1 MPDEPHRLDL
11 IQRYAEQLDIA
22 DIKIADAETGADMDA
37 EAPLHRQP
45 FGVIDPPPIA
55 AAGEAVHRITID
67 LDRLERMGCIRPEGG
82 KKTEMVEQFQ
92 IIKRPLIQKAL
103 ATGGAAIRNGNA
115 IMVTSARPGEG
126 KSFVAINLALSI
138 ASEHDL
144 HVMLLDGDFFQQSLP
159 AMLGVTVERGLVD
172 LLLDEELDIGD
183 VLLSTNVDNLTILPA
198 GRGRPHSTELLS
210 SLRMRLMMQEAV
222 SRYADRLIIVDS
234 PPVLASTETGVL
246 ASLVGQIV
254 IVVEQNRT
262 GWRLVERSLAKLR
275 DCAELSFVL
284 NKVEPLWEENFAGSY
299 R

>member
-22 DIKIADAETGADMDA
+22 DIKIGGVEAASDAAL
-37 EAPLHRQP
+37 PLHPQLL
-45 FGVIDPPPIA
+45 GIVDPPPISASA
-55 AAGEAVHRITID
+55 AHRITID
-67 LDRLERMGCIRPEGG
+67 LDRLERLGCIRSEGG
-82 KKTEMVEQFQ
+82 KKTELVEQFQ

-103 ATGGAAIRNGNA
+103 ATGGGAIRNGNA
-115 IMVTSARPGEG
+115 IMVTSAKPGEG

-144 HVMLLDGDFFQQSLP
+144 HVMLLDGDFFHQSLP

-172 LLLDEELDIGD
+172 LLLDERLDIGD
-183 VLLSTNVDNLTILPA
+183 VLLSTNVDKLTILPA
-198 GRGRPHSTELLS
+198 GRGRSHSTELLS
-210 SLRMRLMMQEAV
+210 SQRMRLLMQEAV
-222 SRYADRLIIVDS
+222 SRYTDRLIIIDS

-254 IVVEQNRT
+254 MVVEQNRT
-262 GWRLVERSLAKLR
+262 GSRLVERSLAKLR